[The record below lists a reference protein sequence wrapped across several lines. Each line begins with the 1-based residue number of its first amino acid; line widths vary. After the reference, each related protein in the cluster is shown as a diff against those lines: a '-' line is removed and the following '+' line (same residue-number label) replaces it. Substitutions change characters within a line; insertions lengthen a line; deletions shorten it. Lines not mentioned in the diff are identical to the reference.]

1 MLYDMTKPS
10 SPVCLT
16 TGPVVETQGAMCVS
30 LPGGVMVC
38 ESDPLGAQAKTVDS
52 DDISAV
58 CSEKT
63 FTLNVCGSG
72 RVLVKDGDGYVCQ
85 KVADDAKPETAMCMS
100 YVDNKR
106 SACSENDMI
115 ANSAELCELS
125 KQLRLLIDEQTGNVQ
140 ALCGTFPG
148 SDVVMCKF
156 YGVPTTSADELEGL
170 CRSRDQVGTI
180 DADGSFQC
188 VDRDEIMT
196 ADSEDFV
203 KQQEQGDD
211 EADEE
216 PREDEADEEPRE
228 DEADEEGL
236 TIGDVKAAEGEEALI
251 ETEADM
257 DSDMDLGAEEQM
269 LDERTEPV
277 RPPPAPV
284 PTREP
289 TINRN
294 KFMNNVQ
301 IPPFGTST
309 CPAVNYGNRYG
320 LGSSTYSGSENYAT
334 SDVNLNSVQRCA
346 PTETMLRV
354 AY

>member
-1 MLYDMTKPS
+1 MELCMLYDMTNPS

-16 TGPVVETQGAMCVS
+16 TGPVVETKGAMCVS

-115 ANSAELCELS
+115 ANSAELCQIS
-125 KQLRLLIDEQTGNVQ
+125 KQMRLLIDEESGNVQ

-196 ADSEDFV
+196 ADSEE
-203 KQQEQGDD
+203 QEQGDD

-216 PREDEADEEPRE
+216 PRE
-228 DEADEEGL
+228 DEEGL

-269 LDERTEPV
+269 LGELGEQGTVGPV
-277 RPPPAPV
+277 RPPPAPM

-334 SDVNLNSVQRCA
+334 SDVNINSVQRCA